1 MSSSS
6 KINSII
12 NLRVLNQFD
21 SFLRCLRSKVPSAN
35 LKQGLRIGHI
45 LYLIS
50 QSDSQLFRSWPLLR
64 RKLTDKPQQTNKPG
78 NSKLHILHIAPYCLH
93 CKESDCLIGQ
103 CLTTDHF
110 QRLVLNEE
118 SGCIVVNYS
127 TPSERGFHTLENPYR
142 GQNTIQ
148 DSVVPQDSENFLL
161 LPLELTW
168 QLAGGR
174 VWRGADHQGHRAPL
188 EAGGLQIF

>member
-50 QSDSQLFRSWPLLR
+50 QSDSQLFRSRPLLR

-93 CKESDCLIGQ
+93 CKESDCLIGRAQ
-103 CLTTDHF
+103 WDLSRKVNLKLEELAHMF
-110 QRLVLNEE
+110 SYVKLNFNL
-118 SGCIVVNYS
+118 GLFFS
-127 TPSERGFHTLENPYR
+127 TFWFEHSLR
-142 GQNTIQ
+142 
-148 DSVVPQDSENFLL
+148 SENAYL
-161 LPLELTW
+161 
-168 QLAGGR
+168 
-174 VWRGADHQGHRAPL
+174 
-188 EAGGLQIF
+188 